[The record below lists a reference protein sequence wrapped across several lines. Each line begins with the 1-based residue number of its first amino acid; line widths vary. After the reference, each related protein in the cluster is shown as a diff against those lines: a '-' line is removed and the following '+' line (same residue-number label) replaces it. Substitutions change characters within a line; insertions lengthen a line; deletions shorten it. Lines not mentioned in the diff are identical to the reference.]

1 MFRDLARFLDCFFW
15 NSFLFGWFIPFSA
28 VMEDKLKGQGLS
40 MEALMGQLGD
50 SNEFNDLKQK
60 VSKIEKSKVNRL
72 DAYNELLD

>member
-1 MFRDLARFLDCFFW
+1 
-15 NSFLFGWFIPFSA
+15 
-28 VMEDKLKGQGLS
+28 MEDKLKGQGLS